1 MGITLTGISNDMLS
15 TTIYDIEDEV
25 SEALFQTTPFL
36 SVSRK
41 LKKIKEFNGGF
52 KIVVPVEVDESSVE
66 TVLTSG
72 WEALNMSVKDAT
84 DQAEYDWLRVAM
96 PVLISGREEA
106 MNSGDKA
113 IIDLAEVRFKNSLS
127 ALMRKVN
134 KEIVGG
140 NTTNL
145 AALGSLNGI
154 NRSTT
159 GFLVNE
165 LPSVTSTRTMGG
177 LVRGDVVGL
186 KNQFHQGL
194 GTAADWTN
202 QGMKDMFE
210 LEALA
215 STLSPSGSDGGRFH
229 LTIASPAAYV
239 NYRNQLFSKERYID
253 AKTLDSSGVQSLAFS
268 SGVIMPEREM
278 DVSGVAATKTSMM
291 MLNLDGI
298 QMHIHKDADF
308 TFTGFEN
315 VTGYDGRYG
324 KVLFMGG
331 LVASHLG
338 SSALL
343 TNMEG

>member
-15 TTIYDIEDEV
+15 TTIYDIEEEV

-41 LKKIKEFNGGF
+41 LKKIKDFDGGF

-113 IIDLAEVRFKNSLS
+113 IIDLAEVRFKNALS

-140 NTTNL
+140 STTNL
-145 AALGSLNGI
+145 GALGTLNGTLGG
-154 NRSTT
+154 RTT
-159 GFLVNE
+159 GFLQNQN
-165 LPSVTSTRTMGG
+165 LGSQSNAMGG
-177 LVRGDVVGL
+177 LARGSIVGHN
-186 KNQFHQGL
+186 NQWFNGGV
-194 GTAADWTN
+194 GTFADH
-202 QGMKDMFE
+202 GMKAMYE
-210 LEALA
+210 LEAEA
-215 STLSPSGSDGGRFH
+215 STVSPSGGDGGRFH
-229 LTIASPAAYV
+229 LTLASMTAYTL
-239 NYRNQLFSKERYID
+239 YRNELFSKERYID
-253 AKTLDSSGVQSLAFS
+253 AKTLDSAGVQSLAFS
-268 SGVIMPEREM
+268 SGVIMPERDME
-278 DVSGVAATKTSMM
+278 VGVAAQATSMM

-298 QMHIHKDADF
+298 QLHIHKDADF
-308 TFTGFEN
+308 SFTGFEN

-331 LVASHLG
+331 LVANHLG

-343 TNMEG
+343 TNMEA

>member
-15 TTIYDIEDEV
+15 TTIYDIEEEV

-41 LKKIKEFNGGF
+41 LKKVKEFNGGF

-140 NTTNL
+140 TTSNL
-145 AALGSLNGI
+145 GALGTLNGTLTG
-154 NRSTT
+154 RTT
-159 GFLVNE
+159 GFLQNQVLGSQTNN
-165 LPSVTSTRTMGG
+165 MGG
-177 LVRGDVVGL
+177 LARSSVVGL
-186 KNQFHQGL
+186 NNQWYDGVA
-194 GTAADWTN
+194 GTFAN
-202 QGMKDMFE
+202 FGMKAMYE
-210 LEALA
+210 LEAEA
-215 STLSPSGSDGGRFH
+215 STVSPSGGDGGRFQ
-229 LTIASPAAYV
+229 LTLASMTAYTL
-239 NYRNQLFSKERYID
+239 YRNELFAKERYID
-253 AKTLDSSGVQSLAFS
+253 AKTLDSAGVQSLAFS
-268 SGVIMPEREM
+268 SGVIMPERDME
-278 DVSGVAATKTSMM
+278 VATAAQATSMM

-298 QMHIHKDADF
+298 QLHIHKDADF
-308 TFTGFEN
+308 SFTGFEN

-331 LVASHLG
+331 LVANHLG

-343 TNMEG
+343 TNMEA

>member
-1 MGITLTGISNDMLS
+1 M
-15 TTIYDIEDEV
+15 
-25 SEALFQTTPFL
+25 
-36 SVSRK
+36 
-41 LKKIKEFNGGF
+41 
-52 KIVVPVEVDESSVE
+52 
-66 TVLTSG
+66 
-72 WEALNMSVKDAT
+72 
-84 DQAEYDWLRVAM
+84 
-96 PVLISGREEA
+96 
-106 MNSGDKA
+106 
-113 IIDLAEVRFKNSLS
+113 S

-134 KEIVGG
+134 KEIVAG
-140 NTTNL
+140 NTSNL

-165 LPSVTSTRTMGG
+165 LPTVTSTRTMGG

-186 KNQFHQGL
+186 KNQYIN
-194 GTAADWTN
+194 GTAAFDTN
-202 QGMKDMFE
+202 GMISMYE

-215 STLSPSGSDGGRFH
+215 STVSPAGGDGGRFH
-229 LTIASPAAYV
+229 LTLASTAAYTL
-239 NYRNQLFSKERYID
+239 YRNQLFSKERYID
-253 AKTLDSSGVQSLAFS
+253 AKTLDSAGVQSLAFS

-278 DVSGVAATKTSMM
+278 DVSGAAATKTSMM

-308 TFTGFEN
+308 SFTGFEN

-331 LVASHLG
+331 LVATHLG

-343 TNMEG
+343 TNNEVA

>member
-15 TTIYDIEDEV
+15 TTIYDIEEEV

-41 LKKIKEFNGGF
+41 LKKIKDFDGGF
-52 KIVVPVEVDESSVE
+52 KIVVPVEVDESSQE

-113 IIDLAEVRFKNSLS
+113 IIDLAEVRFKNAMS

-134 KEIVGG
+134 KEIVAG

-165 LPSVTSTRTMGG
+165 DPTATSSRTMGG

-186 KNQFHQGL
+186 KNQYKL
-194 GTAADWTN
+194 GTAAFDTN
-202 QGMKDMFE
+202 GMVSMYE

-215 STLSPSGSDGGRFH
+215 STVSPAGGDGGRFH
-229 LTIASPAAYV
+229 LTLASTAAYTL
-239 NYRNQLFSKERYID
+239 YRNQLFSKERYID
-253 AKTLDSSGVQSLAFS
+253 AKTLDSAGVQSLAFS

-278 DVSGVAATKTSMM
+278 GVSGAAATKTSMM

-308 TFTGFEN
+308 SFTGFEN

-331 LVASHLG
+331 LVATHLG

-343 TNMEG
+343 TNNEVA